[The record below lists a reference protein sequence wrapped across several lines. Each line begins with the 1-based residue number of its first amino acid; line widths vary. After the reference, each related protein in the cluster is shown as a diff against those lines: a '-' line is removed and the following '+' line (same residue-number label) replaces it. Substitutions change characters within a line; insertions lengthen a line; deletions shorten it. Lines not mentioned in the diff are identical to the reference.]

1 MHVTDTWIQLLIEG
15 LTKYLPIGLGD
26 ISSASSSTILKVSTI
41 VQDRQILN
49 KWMEKIREEPKK
61 H

>member
-1 MHVTDTWIQLLIEG
+1 MQVTDTRIQLLIEG

-41 VQDRQILN
+41 VQDRQILR